1 MAAIAIEE
9 GAISAALRS
18 GGWVLKM
25 APMIQ
30 RKSDMPRAPK
40 PRAHLRPIFSMPR
53 KMKHEVATILT
64 MP

>member
-1 MAAIAIEE
+1 MAAIAIDE
-9 GAISAALRS
+9 GAISAAFRL
-18 GGWVLKM
+18 GGCELKM

-30 RKSDMPRAPK
+30 RKSDMPHAPK
-40 PRAHLRPIFSMPR
+40 PSAHLRPIFSMPR